1 MPRGA
6 GLAADRGP
14 NTASP
19 DAPAGRRRGTKTTH
33 TKEYP
38 AGVRYWDKGRAPR
51 EDVPQGTEPAIPD
64 SGLAADRRSAELHGP
79 QLDLDR
85 SPVHDGGCGSLQHR
99 HRLGGGGLRLDLRL
113 LPPGRP
119 DRPAPIV
126 LQLDDHVVVVH
137 PPVALRPQH
146 GTLPDLPLPA
156 GPPRVPDLPELQQDR
171 HPVFPREERGQAAGI
186 WDSGSK
192 WASAI
197 APPLLTML
205 TLAFGW
211 RAMFLIIGGAGIVI
225 ALAFWAF
232 YRSPEH
238 SRHLSDE
245 EYRHILAGRDDTSEN
260 EPVTIP
266 WMRFFTYPQTWGIML
281 GFFSTIWIWNIFLTF
296 LPLFLQS
303 TLGVSIENTGWA
315 ASVPYIAAALGAIF
329 AGRVTLVLA
338 RKYAMTSMASKKTI
352 LVGGCV
358 GLGIL
363 LCLVPFVHNLALAL
377 AVLSLALALVAAVQ
391 AQSWAISSDIVPDSH
406 AARFG
411 GIMNFG
417 GYFGGALAPIVTG
430 AVVDATG
437 SYTPSFLVAG
447 LIAVLGGLC
456 YGFMVRKPIHS
467 IA

>member
-1 MPRGA
+1 MSATGTRDERPVKTYRKVRNLRYLILGWLLIA
-6 GLAADRGP
+6 GLL
-14 NTASP
+14 N
-19 DAPAGRRRGTKTTH
+19 
-33 TKEYP
+33 YM
-38 AGVRYWDKGRAPR
+38 
-51 EDVPQGTEPAIPD
+51 
-64 SGLAADRRSAELHGP
+64 
-79 QLDLDR
+79 DR
-85 SPVHDGGCGSLQHR
+85 SSISIAAPFMMED
-99 HRLGGGGLRLDLRL
+99 LGLSNTDIGLM
-113 LPPGRP
+113 G
-119 DRPAPIV
+119 AV
-126 LQLDDHVVVVH
+126 FSWTYAFCQ
-137 PPVALRPQH
+137 
-146 GTLPDLPLPA
+146 LPA
-156 GPPRVPDLPELQQDR
+156 GYLIDKIGPRRMYFISMGMWSFATALMAFGHNMAQFLTFRFLLGIGESPTSPNSSKIATQW
-171 HPVFPREERGQAAGI
+171 FPREERGQAAGI

-192 WASAI
+192 WGSAI

-456 YGFMVRKPIHS
+456 YGFMVRKPIHA